1 MLWEP
6 FRGSEIMSKLTEDPK
21 NRSEATYNLTTIAF
35 KEAKVLEETMLDRYF

>member
-21 NRSEATYNLTTIAF
+21 NRSEANLTTITF